1 MKKSKH
7 SPMEI
12 PRSYVSNPS
21 NPLSIS
27 ELFSSQNLSNNTLI
41 INEEEENVLKI
52 FIKRIPAAIAIF
64 DKNLNYII
72 TSDRWAEE
80 TNAQIKDVIGKNHY
94 EVVHDIPLKWK
105 KIHERC
111 LNGEH
116 LKCEEDSFKRSDGSI
131 EWLRWEILPWYKKE
145 KNIGGIILFVEHI
158 TKRKILEKKML
169 GMIKALNKSNIELEK
184 FAHICAH
191 DLNEPLRT
199 IANYNHILQEK
210 FNKDINPEA
219 KKYLD
224 ILTKSVKH
232 MSILVNGILSYS
244 QFGTSKLNKSLFSLE
259 HTLNS
264 VKMILWKK
272 IKDKN
277 SFIYSDK
284 LPTVY
289 GDITLLTHV
298 FQNLISNAL
307 KFNESDI
314 PIIYVTVKEQK
325 NRYIFTI
332 EDNGIGIDAKY
343 HKKIFELFVRLNPP
357 SKYEGT
363 GMGLSLSKKIIEAH
377 GGRLWVKSSLN
388 NGSQFLFTLPKLK
401 L

>member
-94 EVVHDIPLKWK
+94 EVVNDIPLKWK

-131 EWLRWEILPWYKKE
+131 EWLRWEILPWYKNE
-145 KNIGGIILFVEHI
+145 NNIGGIILFVEHI

-224 ILTKSVKH
+224 ILSKSVKH

-277 SFIYSDK
+277 AFIYSDK

-289 GDITLLTHV
+289 GDITLITHV

-314 PIIYVTVKEQK
+314 PIIYATVKEQK

>member
-12 PRSYVSNPS
+12 SRSCVSNPS
-21 NPLSIS
+21 NPLSVS
-27 ELFSSQNLSNNTLI
+27 ELFSSQKLSNNTLI

-210 FNKDINPEA
+210 FNKDINPET

>member
-7 SPMEI
+7 SLMEI

-27 ELFSSQNLSNNTLI
+27 DLFSSQNLSNNTLI

-94 EVVHDIPLKWK
+94 EVVNDIPLKWK

-131 EWLRWEILPWYKKE
+131 EWLRWEILPWYKNE
-145 KNIGGIILFVEHI
+145 NNIGGIILFVEHI

-199 IANYNHILQEK
+199 IANYSHILQEK

-224 ILTKSVKH
+224 ILSKSVKH
-232 MSILVNGILSYS
+232 MSVLVNGILSYS

-272 IKDKN
+272 IKDKKA
-277 SFIYSDK
+277 FIYSDK

-289 GDITLLTHV
+289 GDIPLITHV

-307 KFNESDI
+307 KFNESEI

-377 GGRLWVKSSLN
+377 GGRVWVKSSLN

>member
-12 PRSYVSNPS
+12 SRSCVSNPS
-21 NPLSIS
+21 NPLSVS
-27 ELFSSQNLSNNTLI
+27 ELFSSQKLSNNTLI

>member
-1 MKKSKH
+1 
-7 SPMEI
+7 MEI

-94 EVVHDIPLKWK
+94 EVVNDIPLKWK

-131 EWLRWEILPWYKKE
+131 EWLRWEILPWYKNE
-145 KNIGGIILFVEHI
+145 NNIGGIILFVEHI

-224 ILTKSVKH
+224 ILSKSVKH

-277 SFIYSDK
+277 AFIYSDK

-289 GDITLLTHV
+289 GDITLITHV

>member
-12 PRSYVSNPS
+12 PRSYVSSPA

-27 ELFSSQNLSNNTLI
+27 ELFPSQSLSTNTLI
-41 INEEEENVLKI
+41 INEEEENVLKV

-94 EVVHDIPLKWK
+94 EVVSDIPLKWK

-116 LKCEEDSFKRSDGSI
+116 LKCEEDSFKRHDGSI
-131 EWLRWEILPWYKKE
+131 EWLRWEILPWYKSE
-145 KNIGGIILFVEHI
+145 NNIGGIILFVEHI
-158 TKRKILEKKML
+158 TKRKSLEKKML
-169 GMIKALNKSNIELEK
+169 SMIKALNKSNIELEK

-199 IANYNHILQEK
+199 IANYNNILQEK

-224 ILTKSVKH
+224 VLSKSVKH
-232 MSILVNGILSYS
+232 MNVLVNGILSYS
-244 QFGTSKLNKSLFSLE
+244 QFGTSKLNKSLFPLE

-272 IKDKN
+272 IKDKKA
-277 SFIYSDK
+277 FIYSDR

-289 GDITLLTHV
+289 GDITLITHV

-401 L
+401 Q

>member
-94 EVVHDIPLKWK
+94 EVVNDIPLKWK

-131 EWLRWEILPWYKKE
+131 EWLRWEILPWYKNE
-145 KNIGGIILFVEHI
+145 NNIGGIILFVEHI

-224 ILTKSVKH
+224 ILSKSVKH

-277 SFIYSDK
+277 AFIYSDK

-289 GDITLLTHV
+289 GDITLITHV

>member
-12 PRSYVSNPS
+12 SRSCVSNPS
-21 NPLSIS
+21 NPLSVS
-27 ELFSSQNLSNNTLI
+27 ELFSSQKLSNNPLI

-210 FNKDINPEA
+210 FNKEINPEA

>member
-94 EVVHDIPLKWK
+94 EVVNDIPLKWK

-131 EWLRWEILPWYKKE
+131 EWLRWEILPWYKNE
-145 KNIGGIILFVEHI
+145 NNIGGIILFVEHI

-169 GMIKALNKSNIELEK
+169 GMIKALNKSNIELEN
-184 FAHICAH
+184 I
-191 DLNEPLRT
+191 LNMVVTSDTSHLLISPL
-199 IANYNHILQEK
+199 N
-210 FNKDINPEA
+210 
-219 KKYLD
+219 LD
-224 ILTKSVKH
+224 I
-232 MSILVNGILSYS
+232 
-244 QFGTSKLNKSLFSLE
+244 
-259 HTLNS
+259 
-264 VKMILWKK
+264 
-272 IKDKN
+272 
-277 SFIYSDK
+277 
-284 LPTVY
+284 
-289 GDITLLTHV
+289 
-298 FQNLISNAL
+298 
-307 KFNESDI
+307 
-314 PIIYVTVKEQK
+314 
-325 NRYIFTI
+325 
-332 EDNGIGIDAKY
+332 
-343 HKKIFELFVRLNPP
+343 
-357 SKYEGT
+357 
-363 GMGLSLSKKIIEAH
+363 
-377 GGRLWVKSSLN
+377 
-388 NGSQFLFTLPKLK
+388 
-401 L
+401 